1 MCWSLAG
8 KASWS
13 AMQDPDVLHLLIL
26 GGTAEA
32 ARLVDALHDRFGPEL
47 AVTTSLAGM
56 TRAPRALPGSVR
68 VGGFGGADGLADWL
82 RAHHVGFVIDATH
95 PFASQ
100 MSANVREACDAVSL
114 PRLSFVRAP
123 WTAADGDNWRNVSN
137 LDTAAA
143 LLPDLAKRVFLSIGS
158 ARLDLFSGLRNV
170 HLVVRMID
178 SPEKPLPLA
187 DYSVILARGPF
198 DEAAER
204 KLLCDERIEAVVSRN
219 SGGAATV
226 AKIKAA
232 KALGLPVVMISPPVR
247 ETGECVESLEGALK
261 WITKRIEEARRA

>member
-1 MCWSLAG
+1 MCWSLTE
-8 KASWS
+8 KERWL
-13 AMQDPDVLHLLIL
+13 AMRDLDAPHLLIL

-32 ARLVDALHDRFGPEL
+32 ARLADALHDRFGPKL

-56 TRAPRALPGSVR
+56 TRAPRALPGETR
-68 VGGFGGADGLADWL
+68 IGGFGGVDGLAAWL
-82 RAHHVGFVIDATH
+82 QAHHVGFVIDATH

-100 MSANVREACDAVSL
+100 MSAHARQACSAVSV

-123 WTAADGDNWRNVSN
+123 WTAAESDNWRNVSN

-143 LLPDLAKRVFLSIGS
+143 LLPDIAKRVFLSIGS

-178 SPEKPLPLA
+178 SPEKPLPLV
-187 DYSVILARGPF
+187 DYSVILSRGPF

-204 KLLCDERIEAVVSRN
+204 KLLRDERIEAVVSRN
-219 SGGAATV
+219 SGGVATV
-226 AKIKAA
+226 AKIRAA
-232 KALGLPVVMISPPVR
+232 RALGLPVVMISPPVR
-247 ETGECVESLEGALK
+247 ETGECVESLKGALK